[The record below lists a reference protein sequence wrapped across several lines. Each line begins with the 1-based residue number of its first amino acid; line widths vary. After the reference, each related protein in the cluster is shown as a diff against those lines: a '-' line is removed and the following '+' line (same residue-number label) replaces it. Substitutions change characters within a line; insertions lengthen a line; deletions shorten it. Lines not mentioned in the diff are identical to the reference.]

1 MSKLADNAADKILK
15 MIEEENRFSVGD
27 KLPNELV
34 LAQELGVSRS
44 TLREAIRIL
53 TTNGVLEIRRGK
65 GTFVSANTVISSD
78 TFSDIASGLD
88 DLFEMRLMFEP
99 DCAFLAAQRATDEEI
114 DIICY
119 YGEEIEKKILSGE
132 DRTFEEQKFHESIA
146 NATHNAFVKQFMPII
161 FNAIKK
167 GVVVLTKDQDVSDDN
182 MKDDRLI
189 MDFLKKRN
197 AEGARTAMRLHI
209 IHAMEMLNKK

>member
-114 DIICY
+114 DIIRY

>member
-1 MSKLADNAADKILK
+1 MSKLADNAANKILK